1 MIFFLTADRLR
12 NDVNTANYSTHVR
25 ILEDEQSMTAND
37 YSCIDRE
44 NFGYVSEY
52 SIPND
57 HYDYGTSGIGADDDK
72 RLRIKEILQEASR
85 GIWQRT
91 QQFP

>member
-57 HYDYGTSGIGADDDK
+57 HYDYGTSGIEADDDE
-72 RLRIKEILQEASR
+72 RLHLQVPVNKAH
-85 GIWQRT
+85 GQAL
-91 QQFP
+91 